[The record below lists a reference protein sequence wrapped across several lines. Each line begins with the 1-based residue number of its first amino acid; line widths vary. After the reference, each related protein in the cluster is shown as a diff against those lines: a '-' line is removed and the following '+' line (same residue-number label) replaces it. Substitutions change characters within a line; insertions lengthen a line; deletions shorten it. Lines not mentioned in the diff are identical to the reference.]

1 MSEQDG
7 QALLECDAVWK
18 VFGDESGA
26 ILSKLGPDLSD
37 DDLTKHKLIAGVRHA
52 SLKVRKGEI
61 FVIMGLSGSG
71 KSTLLRCMTGLHH
84 LTGGRVLIDG
94 VNIAELNDKQLVEL
108 RRSKI
113 SMVFQDFALLPHL
126 TVLGN
131 VAFPLRVQGIDR
143 KTREEA
149 ARKMIMLVGLEGR
162 ETYYPDELSG
172 GQQQRVGIAR
182 SLTTQ
187 PEVWFLDEPFSAL
200 DPLIRQDMQSE
211 FLRLQNLLKKTIV
224 FVTHDFNEAVRLA
237 DRMAV
242 MKDGRV
248 VQIGKPEEL
257 ILNPADDYVTKF
269 TRDIPKEKVLRV
281 CSIMTAGG
289 TPTNDMAISAEARLV
304 EVAADVIA
312 GEGHHPVLD
321 DKGALIGTLHRRD
334 LAAYL
339 V

>member
-1 MSEQDG
+1 MSDQDG
-7 QALLECDAVWK
+7 QTILECDAVWK
-18 VFGDESGA
+18 IFGEGA
-26 ILSKLGPDLSD
+26 GRVLTECGPDPSD
-37 DDLTKHKLIAGVRHA
+37 DDFRKRNLIAGVRHT
-52 SLKVRKGEI
+52 SLKVNKGEI
-61 FVIMGLSGSG
+61 FIIMGLSGSG
-71 KSTLLRCMTGLHH
+71 KSTLLRCMTGLHD
-84 LTGGRVLIDG
+84 LTAGRVLIDG
-94 VNIAELNDKQLVEL
+94 VNIAELGDRELVDL
-108 RRSKI
+108 RRRKI

-131 VAFPLRVQGIDR
+131 VAFPLRVQGVDR
-143 KTREEA
+143 ATREEA
-149 ARKMIMLVGLEGR
+149 ARKMISLVGLEGR

-211 FLRLQNLLKKTIV
+211 FLRLQSLLKKTIV
-224 FVTHDFNEAVRLA
+224 FVTHDFDEAIRLA

-248 VQIGKPEEL
+248 VQIGKPEEF
-257 ILNPADDYVTKF
+257 ILDPADDYVTKF

-281 CSIMTAGG
+281 RSIMAEGVA
-289 TPTNDMAISAEARLV
+289 PTNDMAISAEAKLF

-312 GEGHHPVLD
+312 GEGHHPVVD
-321 DKGALIGTLHRRD
+321 ADGALLGTLHRRD
-334 LAAYL
+334 IAAYL

>member
-1 MSEQDG
+1 MPDKDAETI
-7 QALLECDAVWK
+7 LECDAVWK
-18 VFGDESGA
+18 IFGDGA
-26 ILSKLGPDLSD
+26 ASALRNLGPDPSD
-37 DDLTKHKLIAGVRHA
+37 DDLKNRKLIAGVRHA
-52 SLKVRKGEI
+52 SLKVKKGEI
-61 FVIMGLSGSG
+61 FIIMGLSGSG
-71 KSTLLRCMTGLHH
+71 KSTLLRCMTGLHD

-94 VNIAELNDKQLVEL
+94 VNIADLSDRDLVEL
-108 RRSKI
+108 RRRKI

-131 VAFPLRVQGIDR
+131 VAFPLRVQGADR
-143 KTREEA
+143 RTREEA
-149 ARKMIMLVGLEGR
+149 ARKMIALVGLEGR

-211 FLRLQNLLKKTIV
+211 FLRLQGLLKKTIV
-224 FVTHDFNEAVRLA
+224 FVTHDFDEAVRLA

-257 ILNPADDYVTKF
+257 ILDPADDYVTKF

-281 CSIMTAGG
+281 RSIMTAGG
-289 TPTNDMAISAEARLV
+289 TPTNDMAVPAEARLV

-321 DKGALIGTLHRRD
+321 ASGALLGTLHRRD

-339 V
+339 I